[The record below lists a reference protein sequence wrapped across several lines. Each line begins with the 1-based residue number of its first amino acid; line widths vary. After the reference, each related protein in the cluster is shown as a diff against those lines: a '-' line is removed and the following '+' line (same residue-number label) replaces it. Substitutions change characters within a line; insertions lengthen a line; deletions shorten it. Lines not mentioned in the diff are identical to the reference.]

1 MPPST
6 RKRAPEPA
14 NDSQSPAK
22 KPRAVKGE
30 AATLEKV
37 VKAGDDNDS
46 ADNSSQAIPKVK
58 PTTKRSKGASS
69 SKSLK
74 PGDTDST
81 LETVSKKTTTTKSI
95 KAEET
100 TEPNPEPF
108 ASPNS
113 KSNRRVRTKTVAVE
127 GTKGIDVNSDT
138 SPKKKTRKGKTKAH
152 DEAEAGDSDSA
163 DATTPKKP
171 QRRRKTKE
179 EKEAEAMP
187 LAARATGLGM
197 FIGAHV
203 SGAKGALLE
212 PKKRFILTLKNA
224 SGNAFALFL
233 KSQRKWENPP
243 LQDGH
248 RDGFK
253 ANCFQHGY
261 DASKHIVPHGSYLVN
276 LAQED
281 PGKAKQ
287 AYETFVEDLGRC
299 EALGIKLY
307 NFQHTP
313 SSPGATNNQPRPAAI
328 ARIASA
334 LNRALTA
341 TTTVTPLLET
351 MAGSGTVIGSTFA
364 DLASILA
371 LVDEKHKSRVGVCLD
386 TCHLFAAGYDLRSAS
401 AFASVL
407 RDFDATVGLKYI
419 KALHLNDSKAPLGS
433 RRDLHANI
441 GTGFLGLRAFWN
453 VVNERAFDGLPMVLE
468 TPIDKKVDDDEGVKK
483 QGSDVKDNEGQ
494 KDAKGKRG
502 VKAKA
507 KKKGQSNEIDGSAE
521 EDDLEDVGSDAEDEK
536 GAKAIGKKNQK
547 KTPLKPPKEKTIED
561 KRIWAREIKLLES
574 LIGMDANSEE
584 FLALERGLA
593 DQGAEERKK
602 YQEAYDRKLAKEEK
616 VKTKDIAS
624 LFATERKKE
633 MVNGKADTDTVVYEG
648 SPLSELSELSDESEK

>member
-22 KPRAVKGE
+22 KPRTVKEE
-30 AATLEKV
+30 AATLGKV
-37 VKAGDDNDS
+37 VKAGDDNNPT
-46 ADNSSQAIPKVK
+46 DNSNQAIPKVK
-58 PTTKRSKGASS
+58 PTTKRSKAAYS

-74 PGDTDST
+74 PGDTDKKP

-100 TEPNPEPF
+100 TEPKNPEPF
-108 ASPNS
+108 ASPSS
-113 KSNRRVRTKTVAVE
+113 KPNRRVQTKTVAIE
-127 GTKGIDVNSDT
+127 ETTGIDVKSDT
-138 SPKKKTRKGKTKAH
+138 SPKKKITTKGKTKPH
-152 DEAEAGDSDSA
+152 DKAGAGDSDNA
-163 DATTPKKP
+163 DATTTPKKP
-171 QRRRKTKE
+171 QRKRKTKE

-203 SGAKGALLE
+203 SGAKGVQ
-212 PKKRFILTLKNA
+212 NA
-224 SGNAFALFL
+224 VTNCVHIGGNAFALFL

-253 ANCFQHGY
+253 ANCLQHGY

-281 PGKAKQ
+281 PAKAKQ
-287 AYETFVEDLGRC
+287 AYETFVEDLRRC

-307 NFQHTP
+307 NFH
-313 SSPGATNNQPRPAAI
+313 
-328 ARIASA
+328 
-334 LNRALTA
+334 RALTA
-341 TTTVTPLLET
+341 TATVTPLLET

-364 DLASILA
+364 DLASILS
-371 LVDEKHKSRVGVCLD
+371 LIDEKHQSRVGVCLD

-401 AFASVL
+401 AFASVI
-407 RDFDATVGLKYI
+407 RDLDATVGLQRV

-468 TPIDKKVDDDEGVKK
+468 TPIDRKLNDDEGVKK
-483 QGSDVKDNEGQ
+483 QGSDVEDDEGQ
-494 KDAKGKRG
+494 KDAKGRRG

-507 KKKGQSNEIDGSAE
+507 KKKGQGKELDNNAE
-521 EDDLEDVGSDAEDEK
+521 KDDLEGVGSDAEDGEGVK
-536 GAKAIGKKNQK
+536 AKGKKNQK
-547 KTPLKPPKEKTIED
+547 KMPAKPPKEKTIED
-561 KRIWAREIKLLES
+561 KGIWAREIKLLES

-593 DQGAEERKK
+593 EQGAEERKK

-616 VKTKDIAS
+616 VKTKDIGS
-624 LFATERKKE
+624 FFATEKKKE
-633 MVNGKADTDTVVYEG
+633 TVNGKADTDTVVDEG